1 MTNAEL
7 AILGL
12 IAEKPRHGYEIEQV
26 IEERGMRDWTEI
38 GFSSIYYLLKKLEAA
53 RLIEGNM
60 ERQAGQGPARN
71 VYQITPAG
79 YEARRDGVLEALS
92 SPQRRTSALQLGLAN
107 LPGIQNSAAL
117 SALRNYHDKL
127 IAQLGHVRS
136 RWKEQSPLP
145 YFVEA
150 MFEHSVALISAE
162 LEWLERFISQLE
174 DQSDQDRFQEGP
186 ETPLPT
192 SEG

>member
-53 RLIEGNM
+53 SLIEGNM
-60 ERQAGQGPARN
+60 ERQAGQGPARK
-71 VYQITPAG
+71 VYKITPAG
-79 YEARRDGVLEALS
+79 LEARTEGVLEALS

-117 SALRNYHDKL
+117 SALRDYHEELK
-127 IAQLGHVRS
+127 AQLGHVRS
-136 RWKEQSPLP
+136 RWEEQHPLP

-150 MFEHSVALISAE
+150 MFEHSVALILAE

-174 DQSDQDRFQEGP
+174 DQSDQD
-186 ETPLPT
+186 
-192 SEG
+192 